1 MVLCK
6 ILYTMTIPFLEKSA
20 SKISARA
27 EIDGDEDTES
37 TTFFSE
43 KSKRISGK
51 EFDYGSIE
59 DMSDGYEKVPS
70 PLAKALYT
78 EDFLLS
84 KRYFYSTVIIYLN
97 VFVSEMSRGLLFP
110 TLWLFVNSLGGSK
123 SFQGLIVSSF
133 SLGRIFTAPFFG
145 YLSEIYGHRVVL
157 LTCNVIMIVGAILY
171 ATASSLDWLLAGQ
184 LILGIGGGK

>member
-1 MVLCK
+1 
-6 ILYTMTIPFLEKSA
+6 MTIPFMEKSV
-20 SKISARA
+20 SKIAARA
-27 EIDGDEDTES
+27 EIDEEEDTES

-43 KSKRISGK
+43 KSKRIYGK

-59 DMSDGYEKVPS
+59 DMSDRYEKVPS

-78 EDFLLS
+78 EDVLLS
-84 KRYFYSTVIIYLN
+84 NRYFYSTVIIYLN

-133 SLGRIFTAPFFG
+133 SMGRIFTAPFFG
-145 YLSEIYGHRVVL
+145 YLSELYGHRIVL
-157 LTCNVIMIVGAILY
+157 IICNVILIVGAVVY
-171 ATASSLDWLLAGQ
+171 ATSSSLDWLLAGQ
-184 LILGIGGGK
+184 IILGIGGGK